1 MADWLNV
8 PVPNI
13 TKQIIW
19 HQKFMKETY
28 IDEKTG
34 QWTQAA
40 LTRSGMPLRFG
51 FKSVYDVVKIAFP
64 KLFAKSKL

>member
-40 LTRSGMPLRFG
+40 LTRSMY
-51 FKSVYDVVKIAFP
+51 SNA
-64 KLFAKSKL
+64 S